1 MRDTGATNSLV
12 MLWEFAHEHIEND
25 RVPNPA
31 PEFLDYL
38 YPELVLRGLTHMVP
52 GLADYLE
59 RIPPT
64 TQVRV
69 VLYAL
74 RSKKNQKKACM
85 PKEIFNVYTHSMLLL
100 TVKQFKRMHSLDS
113 CRV

>member
-1 MRDTGATNSLV
+1 

-74 RSKKNQKKACM
+74 RSKKNLKKSL
-85 PKEIFNVYTHSMLLL
+85 YTERNFQCVHTQYVAIDCQ
-100 TVKQFKRMHSLDS
+100 TV
-113 CRV
+113 